1 MTNRHSDRTS
11 ERGSAGIKVLLIFL
25 VLFLAGNALYN
36 YIPVAYDGA
45 NFRQEMDTAVV
56 KGLAASGQMRPL
68 DVVKA
73 SVFRAASLNNVPQDA
88 IYDIKPENGGSIKAQ
103 VVFTK
108 KVSMLPFGLYDY
120 KYNFDYTARPT
131 GYLLKQ

>member
-1 MTNRHSDRTS
+1 MTNPQLDRTS
-11 ERGSAGIKVLLIFL
+11 ERGSAGIKTLLIFL
-25 VLFLAGNALYN
+25 VLFLAANAGYN

-56 KGLAASGQMRPL
+56 KGLAASGQMKPL

-73 SVFRAASLNNVPQDA
+73 SVARAASLNNVPPDA
-88 IYDIKPENGGSIKAQ
+88 LIDIKPGTGGAITAQ
-103 VVFTK
+103 VVYTK
-108 KVSMLPFGLYDY
+108 NVGMLPFGLYNY